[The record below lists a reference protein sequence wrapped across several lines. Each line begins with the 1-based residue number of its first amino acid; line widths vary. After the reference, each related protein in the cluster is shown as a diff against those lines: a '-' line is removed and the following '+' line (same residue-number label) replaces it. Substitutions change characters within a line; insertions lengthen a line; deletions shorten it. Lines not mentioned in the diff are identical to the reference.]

1 MTLSEFIRE
10 NEPTIDDF
18 ITGVVGETASI
29 DYCERENWVMN
40 DEGLYTWALDLGVE
54 EI

>member
-18 ITGVVGETASI
+18 IIGVYGETAVI
-29 DYCERENWVMN
+29 DDDERENWVMN
-40 DEGLYTWALDLGVE
+40 NEGLYTWALDLGVE